1 MGHVPYEL
9 VSEHVQNHHRMNLS
23 ARRWLRISLA
33 IGATVAALFGAERW
47 LESTLRRKSV
57 EALADFCG
65 PRSRVTIGSVEL
77 HVISGDLRWSRIRIE
92 QGQDS
97 TFSEGDDHTFH
108 LTGTTDEVAI
118 QGLSMLRLLF
128 AHTLRLRSLRVVAPH
143 LALFLR
149 ADTLQRTDQ
158 EETSSGIEA
167 LRMAEVHVS
176 DGVLQV
182 FCEGHSG
189 ALSAIEAFDAEA
201 TDLSTGPVKSLSNT
215 IRLGSLTGEVSWIKA
230 SLSPLYDLDIAC
242 VSLAHDGEVLL
253 FSDAAIKP
261 LKGPLE
267 YQTVAHFESDLI
279 AAHLDTFALEGLDL
293 NALLG
298 EQELRASRVLAAGV
312 TFEIHRDKT
321 MPDKPKAYMPLP
333 LKVLQRL
340 PFDVCVDTVR
350 MDRWTVQYHEKG
362 DLSPDYG
369 DLLFTDV
376 SGTLAGLC
384 TKDTSA
390 TSEVVLLAHARA
402 YGQAAVDAELRSR
415 MGDHN
420 DRFTLNATIGAMP
433 LDVFNRMTTDLTQMK
448 AVKGR
453 IAGLHYSLTASDDR
467 ATGRVDMEYLGL
479 EISALKHDGSGD
491 KNKLKSTVLN
501 ELVRSENL
509 RSNGNFRHGDFAFDR
524 EKDRSIF
531 KYVWTGLREGVLA
544 GMLPGALDDLRK
556 SSQDLKSN

>member
-1 MGHVPYEL
+1 
-9 VSEHVQNHHRMNLS
+9 MNRVV
-23 ARRWLRISLA
+23 RRSLRVIITLGVA
-33 IGATVAALFGAERW
+33 VAALFGAERW
-47 LESTLRRKSV
+47 LENVLQRKSV
-57 EALADFCG
+57 EALTDLSG
-65 PRSRVTIGSVEL
+65 PQSRVTIGSVEL
-77 HVISGDLRWSRIRIE
+77 HVLSGDLRWSQVRIE
-92 QGQDS
+92 QDQDS
-97 TFSEGDDHTFH
+97 VFTDGDDHPFH
-108 LTGTTDEVAI
+108 LTGTTDEVTVE
-118 QGLSMLRLLF
+118 GLSVLRLLF
-128 AHTLRLRSLRVVAPH
+128 AHTLRSRSLRVVGPH
-143 LALFLR
+143 LDLFLR
-149 ADTLQRTDQ
+149 ADTLQRTDRKR
-158 EETSSGIEA
+158 SNSGIEA
-167 LRMAEVHVS
+167 LRMEEVQVS
-176 DGVLQV
+176 DGVFRV
-182 FCEGHSG
+182 FREGHNGPLGS
-189 ALSAIEAFDAEA
+189 IEAFDAKA
-201 TDLSTGPVKSLSNT
+201 TDLSTGSLKNSSNAVR
-215 IRLGSLTGEVSWIKA
+215 IGSLTGEVSGIKA
-230 SLSPLYDLDIAC
+230 NLSPLYDLAIGCA
-242 VSLAHDGEVLL
+242 AFAQEGEVLQ

-279 AAHLDTFALEGLDL
+279 AAHLDTLALEGLDL
-293 NALLG
+293 NAWLG
-298 EQELRASRVLAAGV
+298 EQELRASRVLAASV
-312 TFEIHRDKT
+312 TCDIHRDKT

-340 PFDVCVDTVR
+340 PFEVCVDSIFLQ
-350 MDRWTVQYHEKG
+350 RWTIQYHEKG

-453 IAGLHYSLTASDDR
+453 IAGLHYALTANDDH
-467 ATGRVDMEYLGL
+467 ASGRVDMEYLGL

-491 KNKLKSTVLN
+491 KDKFKSTVLN

-531 KYVWTGLREGVLA
+531 KYVWTGLREGVMA

-556 SSQDLKSN
+556 SSQHLKSNKTK

>member
-1 MGHVPYEL
+1 
-9 VSEHVQNHHRMNLS
+9 MNRVV
-23 ARRWLRISLA
+23 RRSLRVIITL
-33 IGATVAALFGAERW
+33 GVAVGALFGAERW
-47 LESTLRRKSV
+47 LENVLQRKSV
-57 EALADFCG
+57 EALTDLSG
-65 PRSRVTIGSVEL
+65 PQSRVTIGSVEL
-77 HVISGDLRWSRIRIE
+77 HVLSGDLRWSQVRIE
-92 QGQDS
+92 QDQDS
-97 TFSEGDDHTFH
+97 VFTDGDDHPFH
-108 LTGTTDEVAI
+108 LTGTTDEVTVE
-118 QGLSMLRLLF
+118 GLSVLRLLF
-128 AHTLRLRSLRVVAPH
+128 AHSLRLRSLRVVGPH
-143 LALFLR
+143 LDLFLR
-149 ADTLQRTDQ
+149 ADTLQQTDR
-158 EETSSGIEA
+158 ERSNSGIEA
-167 LRMAEVHVS
+167 LRLEEVQVS
-176 DGVLQV
+176 DGVFRV
-182 FCEGHSG
+182 FREGHKGPLGS
-189 ALSAIEAFDAEA
+189 IEAFDAKA
-201 TDLSTGPVKSLSNT
+201 TDLSTGSFNSPSNT
-215 IRLGSLTGEVSWIKA
+215 LRIGSLAGEVSGIKA
-230 SLSPLYDLDIAC
+230 NLSPLYDLAIGCA
-242 VSLAHDGEVLL
+242 AFAQEGEVLQ

-279 AAHLDTFALEGLDL
+279 AAHLDTLALEGLDL

-312 TFEIHRDKT
+312 MFEIHRDKT

-333 LKVLQRL
+333 LKVLRRL

-369 DLLFTDV
+369 DLLFTEV

-453 IAGLHYSLTASDDR
+453 IAGLHYALTANDDR
-467 ATGRVDMEYLGL
+467 ASGRVDMEYLGL

-491 KNKLKSTVLN
+491 KDKFKSTVLN

-531 KYVWTGLREGVLA
+531 KYVWTGLREGVMA

-556 SSQDLKSN
+556 SSQHLKSNKTK